1 MTNTKAKF
9 VIVVSVTD
17 GVIRDADMKA
27 VSDVG
32 AVLQLKLTSF
42 KVFNKVHS
50 AYVSSVCNPFSTV
63 DSQNTS
69 LSSPQFIRAIDAI
82 NTTIAIAATNTGTSN
97 AAVGNPSF

>member
-27 VSDVG
+27 VSDIG
-32 AVLQLKLTSF
+32 TVLTCKLTSL
-42 KVFNKVHS
+42 KIFNKVHS

-63 DSQNTS
+63 DSQNTT

-82 NTTIAIAATNTGTSN
+82 NTTIAIAATTTDIQ
-97 AAVGNPSF
+97 NPIERKS